1 RGKLRLACSSS
12 SRGKAPS
19 ASRGRGS
26 RSSTPRPCRLG
37 ASSRAG
43 MQPPRAYGMPAGNG
57 TMGKTRARQRAA
69 PWRPFPRRRCRRR
82 KTLLP
87 LADHVNNQ
95 PRQLLLLV
103 FVGRFPKLLE
113 DALLRVLRVNVV
125 REEIANDL
133 RFVGDLP
140 VAHAH
145 GAADVNGLGQGLPP
159 LGPVL
164 HLQVQPVSTPFRLEN
179 VRAINVPWRP
189 VSYVCLLRDR
199 KSVV

>member
-1 RGKLRLACSSS
+1 
-12 SRGKAPS
+12 
-19 ASRGRGS
+19 
-26 RSSTPRPCRLG
+26 
-37 ASSRAG
+37 
-43 MQPPRAYGMPAGNG
+43 
-57 TMGKTRARQRAA
+57 KTRARQRAA

-189 VSYVCLLRDR
+189 VSYVCLLRGRCPRQRSRLSGRWRAVRLSPWRSGQPAGGRRGWTVPVQVDR
-199 KSVV
+199 TKPIPLE